1 MIYNT
6 TKMNRKF
13 LRYIILTACIS
24 LCFLGSSYAQVAH
37 DMRYFMQGEGTSS
50 QIPYGNNATAGH
62 YVHSGD
68 AKIYYELYGKGKP
81 IVVLHGGIVGSA
93 LEMGQFIDSLSRNY
107 QVIAI
112 ATRGHGKSETGSVI
126 PSYEQKADDVAAV
139 IQEVT
144 EDKVIVLGF
153 SDGAYTGYYF
163 AKHYPEKISKLIAIG
178 AGEWKQGFRSF
189 DMTLESLSAMDT
201 QFWKQQLALR
211 PEPKETEQWLKSV
224 NRYYNGLAI
233 GRHVFEKISCPV
245 LIMAGEKDQNAPLH
259 TVIDAY
265 HMIPHAQLSIIP
277 NAPHPAFIANFP
289 AVWESMVP
297 FMNQ

>member
-1 MIYNT
+1 
-6 TKMNRKF
+6 MNRKF

-24 LCFLGSSYAQVAH
+24 LGFLGSSYAQVAH

-112 ATRGHGKSETGSVI
+112 ATRGHGKSETGSLI
-126 PSYEQKADDVAAV
+126 PSYEQKAKDVAAV
-139 IQEVT
+139 IQALT
-144 EDKVIVLGF
+144 TDKVMVLGF
-153 SDGAYTGYYF
+153 SDGAYTGYFF

-178 AGEWKQGFRSF
+178 AVEWKQGFRSF
-189 DMTLESLSAMDT
+189 DMTLERLSAMDT

-211 PEPKETEQWLKSV
+211 PNPNTTEQWLKSV
-224 NRYYNGLAI
+224 NRYYNGLTI
-233 GRHVFEKISCPV
+233 GSPIFEKISCPV

-259 TVIDAY
+259 TVLDAY

-277 NAPHPAFIANFP
+277 NAPHPVFIANFP
-289 AVWESMVP
+289 AVWASMKP